1 MYYCCAWLNI
11 HRVWYSSGPPEP
23 VFNCTVSNHSSDA
36 FLIACQPGFHGGL
49 PQNFSLH
56 FFEESN
62 SSGRLVI
69 HQVFAEPIFLL
80 SSLKTNMRYK
90 ASIASINAKGK
101 SDDVIVEISTQKEPE
116 RQLEVKPGKSTGP
129 ITFSY
134 YFSLI
139 IFFCS
144 CCCCWCCV
152 YTFIL
157 VFLYFYID

>member
-1 MYYCCAWLNI
+1 MPVLIITYPNVHTQRVMNFRLVEFPCC
-11 HRVWYSSGPPEP
+11 SSGPPEP

-69 HQVFAEPIFLL
+69 HQIFAEPIFLL

-116 RQLEVKPGKSTGP
+116 RQLEVKPGKSTGS

-134 YFSLI
+134 FFLPPLI
-139 IFFCS
+139 PTEIFF
-144 CCCCWCCV
+144 
-152 YTFIL
+152 IL
-157 VFLYFYID
+157 FY

>member
-1 MYYCCAWLNI
+1 MNFRLVEFPCC
-11 HRVWYSSGPPEP
+11 SSGPPEP

-69 HQVFAEPIFLL
+69 HQIFAEPIFLL

-134 YFSLI
+134 FFLPSHIPTEFFYSFLLI
-139 IFFCS
+139 
-144 CCCCWCCV
+144 
-152 YTFIL
+152 Y
-157 VFLYFYID
+157 

>member
-1 MYYCCAWLNI
+1 MNFRLVEFPC
-11 HRVWYSSGPPEP
+11 YSSGPPEP

-69 HQVFAEPIFLL
+69 HQIFAEPIFLL

-134 YFSLI
+134 FFLSPLIPTKSFFLFFSIDLLRPYY
-139 IFFCS
+139 
-144 CCCCWCCV
+144 V
-152 YTFIL
+152 Y
-157 VFLYFYID
+157 